1 MAQLSLLNTTWTL
14 HRLSPLHHG
23 KEFPSLLD
31 NHHALKTYAARL
43 RDHLNGTSSVSGA
56 TSQTVGASDEADP
69 RSKAGALLSCTWEPI
84 PTLSLSGHT
93 TTTTTRARS
102 TTNPSPSPSPSPS
115 TNNTTANNN
124 NNDPTPSRPRGRPRR
139 PATTPGTP
147 GAGILITLTY
157 ETQTYRAALLTPSAA
172 SSTSTTSKTTSAPS
186 RSSSHSSSHA
196 PHRTLRSHAH
206 TQTTHLPLLLTKLP
220 APLRHTFLAFLSAT
234 FDTYAASLTLPSGFL
249 GGSLEGYLSCVRE
262 EARKVEGGA
271 GVEGGGEEV
280 VGAVVRDVHIMLGF
294 QGPVAP
300 GLRGLDICLPRGVV
314 GGFVWGV
321 SEEDQSAGGDVLGK
335 IAGYLDTHL
344 AMRVDLKEGKG
355 LGGGNVVRV
364 TRVSCGGFMLGADG
378 KMKLVGVAGVGAGA
392 GAGAG
397 QVGAEDEEED
407 EDEEHEDR
415 GVPPPAAGATVLS
428 LEDRVALRAAEMLL
442 LDVVRRAAGVKG
454 ESYGPIEG

>member
-1 MAQLSLLNTTWTL
+1 MALLSLLNTTWTL

-31 NHHALKTYAARL
+31 NHHALQTYAARL
-43 RDHLNGTSSVSGA
+43 RDHLTGTSSVSGA
-56 TSQTVGASDEADP
+56 TFTTIGASDEADP
-69 RSKAGALLSCTWEPI
+69 RSKTGALLSCTWEPI

-93 TTTTTRARS
+93 TTTTTRAIT

-115 TNNTTANNN
+115 TNTNT
-124 NNDPTPSRPRGRPRR
+124 NDPTPSRPRGRPRR

-157 ETQTYRAALLTPSAA
+157 ETQTYRAALLTPSAV
-172 SSTSTTSKTTSAPS
+172 SSTATTSTTTSAPS
-186 RSSSHSSSHA
+186 PSSSHARSHA

-234 FDTYAASLTLPSGFL
+234 FDTYAAGLTLPSGFL
-249 GGSLEGYLSCVRE
+249 GGSLEGYLSYVRE
-262 EARKVEGGA
+262 EARKVGGGA
-271 GVEGGGEEV
+271 GVEGGGDDV
-280 VGAVVRDVHIMLGF
+280 VGAVVRDVHIVLGF

-300 GLRGLDICLPRGVV
+300 GLRGLDVCLPRGVV
-314 GGFVWGV
+314 GGLVGGV
-321 SEEDQSAGGDVLGK
+321 SEEDQSGGGDVLGK

-355 LGGGNVVRV
+355 LEGGDVVRV

-378 KMKLVGVAGVGAGA
+378 KMKLVGVAGAGA

-397 QVGAEDEEED
+397 QVGAEDGEEKD
-407 EDEEHEDR
+407 DEEHDD
-415 GVPPPAAGATVLS
+415 GGLPPPAAGATVLS
-428 LEDRVALRAAEMLL
+428 LKDRVALRAAEMLL
-442 LDVVRRAAGVKG
+442 LDVVRRAAGVEG
-454 ESYGPIEG
+454 ESHGSLEG